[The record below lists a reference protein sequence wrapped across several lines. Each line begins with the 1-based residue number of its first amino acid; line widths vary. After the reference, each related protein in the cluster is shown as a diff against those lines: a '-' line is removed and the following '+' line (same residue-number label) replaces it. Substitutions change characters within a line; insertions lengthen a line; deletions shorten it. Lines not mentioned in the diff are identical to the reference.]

1 METQLNGDKKMNTKT
16 QTLDLYMGDEMVE
29 ENIVEENKKPTVVKT
44 VRQLKR
50 KQSITFKAKLNVNGK
65 KYAIKQTNWFYG
77 FEDETEPTENNLR
90 DYWYVTTGTMKAI
103 IKNNKENFNAKLT
116 SYFDGMIDCTSNV
129 ENPEFS
135 KPSKEWYNRIMEEL
149 SRRGLFSIHYEENR
163 KIFKAYSCCD
173 SFEFSFDG
181 DVEIL

>member
-1 METQLNGDKKMNTKT
+1 METYMETKKMNTKNL
-16 QTLDLYMGDEMVE
+16 TLDVFMVSGIVK
-29 ENIVEENKKPTVVKT
+29 ENIVEETNKPTVTKK

-50 KQSITFKAKLNVNGK
+50 KQSITFSAKLKINGK
-65 KYAIKQTNWFYG
+65 KYAIKQSNWFYG
-77 FEDETEPTENNLR
+77 MEDEEEPTENNLR

-135 KPSKEWYNRIMEEL
+135 KPSKEWYERILNEL
-149 SRRGLFSIHYEENR
+149 SRRGLFSIHYQEKT